1 MSAYFAW
8 AKKKCVFFDV
18 WYSLVVHVVEVEGRI
33 SGKVVAPDV
42 ARDAHEVHVAVRR
55 GRVVGVTGNLS
66 HLRQGKHVSK

>member
-1 MSAYFAW
+1 MGQDER
-8 AKKKCVFFDV
+8 CLFDV

-66 HLRQGKHVSK
+66 HLNQEKHVLKEINKP